1 MMLFRLA
8 VKNLLGAGIRSW
20 LNAFVI
26 SLALVASIWNQSLLL
41 GTDEQS
47 SRASVEAEYGNGQYW
62 QESYDPLD
70 PLSLDSAQAVL
81 PESLERMVS
90 QGRATA
96 ILVTQATIYPQGRM
110 RSVLLKGIDP
120 AQNVLSIPSSVLDLA
135 SEEIPALIGTRMA
148 KAAGLKEGDT
158 FTVRW
163 READGAFNAREARI
177 VRVMRTSIQT
187 IDVNQLW
194 IPLDRLQKMTGLEGQ
209 ATLVVMGRDV
219 PWAGPQ
225 KGWSFK
231 DLDFLLKD
239 IRQLIQTKSIG
250 RLVMFGILMLLGML
264 AVFDTQ
270 VLSIFRRR
278 KEMGTLMALGF
289 TRGQVI
295 RLFTL
300 EGALH
305 GILAVVVGAIYG
317 IPLMIYFYRHGYVL
331 PSSTEGFGFS
341 IGEKIFPVLSVGL
354 VLSVT
359 LLVLAVT
366 TVVSFLPTRRI
377 AKLKPTDALR
387 GRLS

>member
-1 MMLFRLA
+1 MILLRLA
-8 VKNLLGAGIRSW
+8 IKNLIGAGIRSW

-47 SRASVEAEYGNGQYW
+47 TRASTEVEYGNGQYW
-62 QESYDPLD
+62 QENYDPLD
-70 PLSLDSAQAVL
+70 PLSLDNGHGPL
-81 PESLERMVS
+81 PAELERLVGE
-90 QGRATA
+90 GRATP

-120 AQNVLSIPSSVLDLA
+120 AQKVLSIPSAVLA
-135 SEEIPALIGTRMA
+135 GQAEEIPALIGSRMA
-148 KAAGLKEGDT
+148 KASGLREGDT
-158 FTVRW
+158 VMVRW
-163 READGAFNAREARI
+163 REAGGAFNALEARI
-177 VRVMRTSIQT
+177 VRVMSTSVQS

-194 IPLDRLQKMTGLEGQ
+194 VPLDRLQNITRLEGQ
-209 ATLVVMGRDV
+209 ATLVVLGRSV
-219 PWAGPQ
+219 PAVGPQ
-225 KGWSFK
+225 AGWSFK

-239 IRQLIQTKSIG
+239 IRQLVKTKTVG
-250 RLVMFGILMLLGML
+250 RIIMFTILMLLGML

-305 GILAVVVGAIYG
+305 GVLAVVVGAIYG
-317 IPLMIYFYRHGYVL
+317 IPLMIYFYRHGYAL
-331 PSSTEGFGFS
+331 PSGTEGFGFS

-359 LLVLAVT
+359 ILVLVVT

-387 GRLS
+387 GRLT

>member
-1 MMLFRLA
+1 MILLRLA

-70 PLSLDSAQAVL
+70 PLSLDSAHAVL
-81 PESLERMVS
+81 PEPLERMAS
-90 QGRATA
+90 QGRATP
-96 ILVTQATIYPQGRM
+96 ILVSQATIYPRGRM

-120 AQNVLSIPSSVLDLA
+120 AQKVLSIPSSVLDQE

-148 KAAGLKEGDT
+148 KAADLREGDT

-163 READGAFNAREARI
+163 REAGGAFNAREARV
-177 VRVMRTSIQT
+177 VRVMRTSIQS

-194 IPLDRLQKMTGLEGQ
+194 VPLDRLRKMAGLEGQ

-219 PWAGPQ
+219 PWAGAQ

-239 IRQLIQTKSIG
+239 IRQLIETKSVG
-250 RLVMFGILMLLGML
+250 RIVMFSILMLLGML

-305 GILAVVVGAIYG
+305 GVLAVVVGAIYG

>member
-1 MMLFRLA
+1 MILLRLA
-8 VKNLLGAGIRSW
+8 IKNLIGAGIRSW

-47 SRASVEAEYGNGQYW
+47 TRASAEVEYGNGQYW
-62 QESYDPLD
+62 QENYDPLD
-70 PLSLDSAQAVL
+70 PLSLDNGHGLL
-81 PESLERMVS
+81 PAPLERLVGE
-90 QGRATA
+90 GRATP
-96 ILVTQATIYPQGRM
+96 ILITQATIYPQGRM

-120 AQNVLSIPSSVLDLA
+120 AQKVLSIPSAALA
-135 SEEIPALIGTRMA
+135 AESEELPALIGARMA
-148 KAAGLKEGDT
+148 KASGLREGDT
-158 FTVRW
+158 VTVRW
-163 READGAFNAREARI
+163 REAGGAFNALEARI
-177 VRVMRTSIQT
+177 VRVMRTTIQT

-194 IPLDRLQKMTGLEGQ
+194 IPLDRLQKMTRLEGQ
-209 ATLVVMGRDV
+209 ASLVVLGRNV
-219 PWAGPQ
+219 SPAGPQ
-225 KGWSFK
+225 AGWSFK
-231 DLDFLLKD
+231 DLGFLLKD
-239 IRQLIQTKSIG
+239 IRQLVKTKSVG
-250 RLVMFGILMLLGML
+250 RIIMFTILMLLGML

-305 GILAVVVGAIYG
+305 GVLAVLVGAVYG
-317 IPLMIYFYRHGYVL
+317 IPLMIYFYRHGFVL
-331 PSSTEGFGFS
+331 PSGTEGFGFS
-341 IGEKIFPVLSVGL
+341 IGEKIFPVLSIGL

-359 LLVLAVT
+359 LLVLVVT

>member
-1 MMLFRLA
+1 MILLRLA
-8 VKNLLGAGIRSW
+8 IKNLLGAGIRSW

-47 SRASVEAEYGNGQYW
+47 TRASSEAEFGNGQYW
-62 QESYDPLD
+62 QENYDPLD
-70 PLSLDSAQAVL
+70 PLSLDNGHGLL
-81 PESLERMVS
+81 PAKLERLVGE
-90 QGRATA
+90 GRATP

-120 AQNVLSIPSSVLDLA
+120 AQKVLSIPSAVLA
-135 SEEIPALIGTRMA
+135 GQGEEIPALIGNRMA
-148 KAAGLKEGDT
+148 KASGLREGDT
-158 FTVRW
+158 VMVRW
-163 READGAFNAREARI
+163 REAGGAFNALEARI
-177 VRVMRTSIQT
+177 VRVMSTSVQS

-194 IPLDRLQKMTGLEGQ
+194 IPLDRLQDLTRLEGQ
-209 ATLVVMGRDV
+209 ATLVVLGRGV
-219 PWAGPQ
+219 SALGPQ
-225 KGWSFK
+225 SGWSFK
-231 DLDFLLKD
+231 GLDFLLKD
-239 IRQLIQTKSIG
+239 IRELVKTKTVG
-250 RLVMFGILMLLGML
+250 RIVMFTILMLLGML

-305 GILAVVVGAIYG
+305 GVLAVVVGAIYG
-317 IPLMIYFYRHGYVL
+317 IPLMIYFYRHGYAL
-331 PSSTEGFGFS
+331 PSGTEGFGFS
-341 IGEKIFPVLSVGL
+341 LGETIYPVLSVGL

-359 LLVLAVT
+359 LLVLVVT

-387 GRLS
+387 GRLT

>member
-1 MMLFRLA
+1 MILLRLA
-8 VKNLLGAGIRSW
+8 IKNLLGAGIRSW

-26 SLALVASIWNQSLLL
+26 SLALVASIWNQSLLV
-41 GTDEQS
+41 GTDEQATRDS
-47 SRASVEAEYGNGQYW
+47 KEAEYGNGQYW
-62 QESYDPLD
+62 QENYDPLD
-70 PLSLDSAQAVL
+70 PLSLDNGHGPL
-81 PESLERMVS
+81 PGPLERLVGE
-90 QGRATA
+90 GRATP

-120 AQNVLSIPSSVLDLA
+120 AQKVLSIPSAVLA
-135 SEEIPALIGTRMA
+135 APGEEIPALIGSRMA
-148 KAAGLKEGDT
+148 KATGLGEGDT
-158 FTVRW
+158 VMVRW
-163 READGAFNAREARI
+163 REAGGAFNALEARI
-177 VRVMRTSIQT
+177 VRVMRTTIQSIDT
-187 IDVNQLW
+187 NQLW
-194 IPLDRLQKMTGLEGQ
+194 IPLDRLQRMTRLEGK
-209 ATLVVMGRDV
+209 ATLVVLGRDV
-219 PWAGPQ
+219 AWAGPQ

-231 DLDFLLKD
+231 DLDYLLRD
-239 IRQLIQTKSIG
+239 IRQLIQTKSVG
-250 RLVMFGILMLLGML
+250 RIIMFTILMLLGML

-305 GILAVVVGAIYG
+305 GVLAVVVGAVYG
-317 IPLMIYFYRHGYVL
+317 IPLMIYFYRHGYAL
-331 PSSTEGFGFS
+331 PSSTEGFGFN

-359 LLVLAVT
+359 LLVLVVT

>member
-1 MMLFRLA
+1 MILLRLA
-8 VKNLLGAGIRSW
+8 IKNLIGAGIRSW

-47 SRASVEAEYGNGQYW
+47 TRVSTEAEYGNGQYW
-62 QESYDPLD
+62 QENYDPLD
-70 PLSLDSAQAVL
+70 PLSLDNGHGLL
-81 PESLERMVS
+81 PSPLERLV
-90 QGRATA
+90 GEGKATP

-120 AQNVLSIPSSVLDLA
+120 AQKILSIPSAILA
-135 SEEIPALIGTRMA
+135 GQGEEIPALIGGRMA
-148 KAAGLKEGDT
+148 KASGLGEGDT
-158 FTVRW
+158 VMVRW
-163 READGAFNAREARI
+163 REAGGAFNALEARI
-177 VRVMRTSIQT
+177 VRVMSTSVQS
-187 IDVNQLW
+187 IDVNQVW
-194 IPLDRLQKMTGLEGQ
+194 IPLDRLQKMTRMEGQ
-209 ATLVVMGRDV
+209 ASLVVLGRGV
-219 PWAGPQ
+219 AAVGPQ
-225 KGWSFK
+225 AGWSFK
-231 DLDFLLKD
+231 DLGFLLKD
-239 IRQLIQTKSIG
+239 IRELVKTKTVG
-250 RLVMFGILMLLGML
+250 RIVMFTILMLLGML

-305 GILAVVVGAIYG
+305 GVLAVVVGAIYG

-331 PSSTEGFGFS
+331 PSGTEGFGFS
-341 IGEKIFPVLSVGL
+341 LGEKIFPVLSVGL

-359 LLVLAVT
+359 LLVLVVT

>member
-1 MMLFRLA
+1 MILLRLA

-70 PLSLDSAQAVL
+70 PLSLDNAHAVL
-81 PESLERMVS
+81 PEPLERMAGE
-90 QGRATA
+90 GRAA
-96 ILVTQATIYPQGRM
+96 PILISQATIYPRGRM

-120 AQNVLSIPSSVLDLA
+120 AQKVLSIPSSVLDQE

-148 KAAGLKEGDT
+148 KAADLREGDT

-177 VRVMRTSIQT
+177 VRVMRTSIQS

-194 IPLDRLQKMTGLEGQ
+194 IPLDRLRMMTGLEGQ
-209 ATLVVMGRDV
+209 ATLVVMGKNV
-219 PWAGPQ
+219 PPAGAQ
-225 KGWSFK
+225 AGWSFK
-231 DLDFLLKD
+231 DLGFLLKD

-305 GILAVVVGAIYG
+305 GVLAVVVGAVYG

-331 PSSTEGFGFS
+331 PSSTESFGFN
-341 IGEKIFPVLSVGL
+341 IGDKIFPVLSIGL

-359 LLVLAVT
+359 LLVLVVT